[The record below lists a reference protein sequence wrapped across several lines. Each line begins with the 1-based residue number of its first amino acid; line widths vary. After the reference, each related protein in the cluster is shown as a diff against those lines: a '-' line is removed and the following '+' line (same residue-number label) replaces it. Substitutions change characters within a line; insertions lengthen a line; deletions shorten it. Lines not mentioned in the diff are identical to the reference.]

1 MAEIIQA
8 KCECGERISI
18 ELNCNRALRKDG
30 KRPFYPDE
38 NVEPWSFVKDGERIY
53 YSQDGVTTF
62 ICRGCGG
69 WFADTVP
76 EAKFETDA
84 PAKEILS

>member
-8 KCECGERISI
+8 KCECGEQISI
-18 ELNCNRALRKDG
+18 ELNCSRAFRKDG

-38 NVEPWSFVKDGERIY
+38 NVEPWSFVKDGERIH

-62 ICRGCGG
+62 RCRGCGG
-69 WFADTVP
+69 WLADTVP
-76 EAKFETDA
+76 EAKFETDS

>member
-8 KCECGERISI
+8 KCECGEQISI
-18 ELNCNRALRKDG
+18 ELNCSRAFRKDG

-38 NVEPWSFVKDGERIY
+38 NVEPWSAVVDGELTH

-62 ICRGCGG
+62 RCRGCSG
-69 WFADTVP
+69 WLADTMP

-84 PAKEILS
+84 PAKESQS